1 MGKWIVDPRTNTVTV
16 YFFESELSVPR
27 YTFEDKVKV
36 RIYED
41 LEIDFSK
48 LDL

>member
-1 MGKWIVDPRTNTVTV
+1 MITV

-27 YTFEDKVKV
+27 YTFDDKVKV

-41 LEIDFSK
+41 LEVDFTK
-48 LDL
+48 LKL